1 MQMKPQK
8 FLEMLNLN
16 FISLILEHR
25 VFYSSVCSFMVF
37 ELCFNSLGSN
47 TDKIKIIMNH

>member
-25 VFYSSVCSFMVF
+25 VFYSMFVVLWFLNSVLTPLVQTRTKSK
-37 ELCFNSLGSN
+37 SL
-47 TDKIKIIMNH
+47 